1 MSYSLVSIMSLFI
14 VIITLILALL
24 YGIFKDKVYEW
35 YEKKFYPEQHKEFK
49 LKELEKTGKD
59 NE

>member
-1 MSYSLVSIMSLFI
+1 MFI